1 MQQVGQQGITLAA
14 RCATNKGVQS
24 IDMHAGSTGQQPA
37 VEGQQPTLTAANNN
51 STGQQPAVE
60 GQQPTLTAATNNCT
74 GQQPAADGQQPT
86 VEGQQPSLSKTKN
99 EPSNKLGGSAV
110 FGAAAQRTLQQPIAE
125 PFTGGAGRQEQ

>member
-1 MQQVGQQGITLAA
+1 VQQVGQQGITLAA

-37 VEGQQPTLTAANNN
+37 VEGQQPTLTAA
-51 STGQQPAVE
+51 
-60 GQQPTLTAATNNCT
+60 TNNCT

-86 VEGQQPSLSKTKN
+86 VEGQQPSLSKKKKTKN

>member
-1 MQQVGQQGITLAA
+1 VQQVGQQGITLAA

-37 VEGQQPTLTAANNN
+37 VEGQQPTLTAA
-51 STGQQPAVE
+51 
-60 GQQPTLTAATNNCT
+60 TNNCT

-86 VEGQQPSLSKTKN
+86 VEGQQPSLFKKNPKN

>member
-37 VEGQQPTLTAANNN
+37 VEGQQPTLTAATNNC
-51 STGQQPAVE
+51 SGRTAAYC
-60 GQQPTLTAATNNCT
+60 TLTAATNNCT

>member
-51 STGQQPAVE
+51 STGQQPTME
-60 GQQPTLTAATNNCT
+60 GQQPALI
-74 GQQPAADGQQPT
+74 
-86 VEGQQPSLSKTKN
+86 V
-99 EPSNKLGGSAV
+99 
-110 FGAAAQRTLQQPIAE
+110 AAAEAITLDSSQQWKDSSLH
-125 PFTGGAGRQEQ
+125 